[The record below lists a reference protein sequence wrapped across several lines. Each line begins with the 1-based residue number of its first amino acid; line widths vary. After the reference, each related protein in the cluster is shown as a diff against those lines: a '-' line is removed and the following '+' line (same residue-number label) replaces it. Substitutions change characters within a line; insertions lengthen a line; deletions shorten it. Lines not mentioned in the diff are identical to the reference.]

1 MFAGLVRF
9 FLITFKHTSLR
20 LANFHFEPTLKQ
32 HHFEILQI
40 KWGFLKYQIRKF
52 TVKVLKL
59 VLRKKENKK
68 KRIRKNIKISVFT
81 INVNEISKKYMIILQ
96 KHRHQKQVSVV

>member
-20 LANFHFEPTLKQ
+20 FANFHFEPTLKQ

-59 VLRKKENKK
+59 VLRKNENKK
-68 KRIRKNIKISVFT
+68 RKN
-81 INVNEISKKYMIILQ
+81 SKKIL
-96 KHRHQKQVSVV
+96 KSVSLR